1 MPCVTSPLLTPE
13 QFPSSDNEEMTLLD
27 LVLVLVENLRLLI
40 VGPILVGMLA
50 YAYGTSQIPVYTAR
64 TTIIPPAAASSGG
77 GGSVLAQLG
86 GLGALAGLGMGGG
99 SPGAAKVSLY
109 LQSDV
114 FRDRLIERFDL
125 LKRWSM
131 NDQQAAR
138 GTLRGAIE
146 IVDDRKAGILA
157 VKVTLADPL
166 FAAELANGVVQEMQA
181 MLGVMAIQEAKA
193 RRVYLEQQLEE
204 TSRKAFR
211 TPDIRDAII
220 QGMVRQ
226 LEQARLEEGSVG
238 PKLEQLDVAEPP
250 KFKSGPKRGLMA
262 IIAAS
267 AALGLLLVFVFLR
280 YALLQA
286 VQQQSAAGKLSQ
298 IQRALRRAFFIPH
311 A

>member
-1 MPCVTSPLLTPE
+1 M
-13 QFPSSDNEEMTLLD
+13 LD
-27 LVLVLVENLRLLI
+27 LLLVLVENLRLLI
-40 VGPILVGMLA
+40 LGPILVGVLA
-50 YAYGTSQIPVYTAR
+50 FAYGSLQTPVYTAR
-64 TTIIPPAAASSGG
+64 TTLIPPAASSGG
-77 GGSVLAQLG
+77 GGASLLSQLG
-86 GLGALAGLGMGGG
+86 GLEALAGLGVGGA
-99 SPGAAKVSLY
+99 SPGAAKVNVY

-114 FRDRLIERFDL
+114 FRDRLIDRFDL

-146 IVDDRKAGILA
+146 IVDDRKAGLLA
-157 VKVTLADPL
+157 VEVTLADPL

-181 MLGVMAIQEAKA
+181 MLGAMAVQEAKA
-193 RRVYLEQQLEE
+193 RRVYLEEQLEE
-204 TSRKAFR
+204 ASRKPYR

-238 PKLEQLDVAEPP
+238 PKLEQVDVAEPP
-250 KFKSGPKRGLMA
+250 QFKSGPKRGLMA
-262 IIAAS
+262 VIAAS
-267 AALGLLLVFVFLR
+267 AAFALLIIFIFVR

-286 VQQQSAAGKLSQ
+286 ARDEESAGKLSQ
-298 IQRALRRAFFIPH
+298 IQRALRRAFFIPQ

>member
-1 MPCVTSPLLTPE
+1 M
-13 QFPSSDNEEMTLLD
+13 LD
-27 LVLVLVENLRLLI
+27 LLLVLVENLRLLI
-40 VGPILVGMLA
+40 LGPILVGVLA
-50 YAYGTSQIPVYTAR
+50 FAYGSLQTPVYTAR
-64 TTIIPPAAASSGG
+64 TTLIPPAASSGG
-77 GGSVLAQLG
+77 GGASLLSQLG
-86 GLGALAGLGMGGG
+86 GLGALAGLGMGGA
-99 SPGAAKVSLY
+99 SPGAAKVNVY

-114 FRDRLIERFDL
+114 FRDRLIDRFDL

-146 IVDDRKAGILA
+146 IVDDRKAGLLA
-157 VKVTLADPL
+157 VEVTLADPL

-181 MLGVMAIQEAKA
+181 MLGAMAVQEAKA
-193 RRVYLEQQLEE
+193 RRVYLEEQLEE
-204 TSRKAFR
+204 ASRKPYR

-238 PKLEQLDVAEPP
+238 PKLEQVDVAEPP
-250 KFKSGPKRGLMA
+250 QFKSGPKRGLMA
-262 IIAAS
+262 VIAAS
-267 AALGLLLVFVFLR
+267 AAFALLIIFIFVR

-286 VQQQSAAGKLSQ
+286 ARDEESAGKLSQ
-298 IQRALRRAFFIPH
+298 IQRALRRAFFIPQ